1 MAIGMSHLG
10 GGVSFEPGWE
20 RDFLSEYREAG
31 RVWVAFAFLAAA
43 AIYTGFALIV
53 AVTEPHVGLVLWV
66 RGLIVAAL
74 VSLATVLIYRP
85 EITQRYY
92 VPMTISGSLMGLGG
106 VILLFIL
113 PQSADPDPVIRASP
127 SFIFGLILHYAFLR
141 LPVPTAALV
150 GWALSAAALFWV
162 PMVSGGSEMLRTGL
176 FLVFTNVC
184 GMAFCGLVERRERAL
199 YHQRRRAE
207 VARAEARER
216 QVMAEEAEQQKTRLI
231 AAVSHDLRQPMSAAV
246 AYIDVLR
253 SRLAADD
260 LAGAREPA
268 AKAQAALATLG
279 STLDHLLTA
288 ARYDSGTEALRIE
301 LVELGPLL
309 RDLHDAY
316 VGEAEKRGVRLRFRM
331 APMPIALT
339 TDARSI
345 LRVLG
350 NLVSNAIKFTEPHPG
365 RRCEVLVAARLSG
378 SVCRIDVIDT
388 GPGIPE
394 SQHAEVWKPYVQL
407 GNEERD
413 RARGL
418 GLGLFLVQRIV
429 EQLPEHSVAMRSRP
443 GHGSRFTVRL
453 PAQQLHSAGRWAM
466 PDIEPPS
473 PADLAVLDGA
483 YVLVL
488 EDDRD
493 ARMSIV
499 DLLSEWKI
507 LAPAAATQ
515 QDLLAAHDASER
527 VVDVLVCDYRLAG
540 GTHGIDAISGIRQRL
555 GYSPAAI
562 LITGEPDVERLRA
575 RAGERTTVLQKP
587 FMPQALARLL
597 ARAVRAN
604 REIEER

>member
-1 MAIGMSHLG
+1 MGHPDRDVRFA
-10 GGVSFEPGWE
+10 PRWE
-20 RDFLSEYREAG
+20 RDFVEEYREAG
-31 RVWVAFAFLAAA
+31 RVWVAYAFLAAA
-43 AIYTGFALIV
+43 VLYLGFALIV
-53 AVTEPHVGLVLWV
+53 ALTEPYMGLVLWV
-66 RGLIVAAL
+66 RALIVAAL
-74 VSLATVLIYRP
+74 VSLASSLIYRP
-85 EITQRYY
+85 AFARRHY
-92 VPMTISGSLMGLGG
+92 VPITISGSLVGLGG
-106 VILLFIL
+106 VILLSVL
-113 PQSADPDPVIRASP
+113 PHSASPDPVVRASP

-141 LPVPTAALV
+141 LPVASAALV
-150 GWALSAAALFWV
+150 GWALSAVALFWV

-176 FLVFTNVC
+176 FLVFTNLC

-207 VARAEARER
+207 VARAEARQR
-216 QVMAEEAEQQKTRLI
+216 QQLAEEAEQQKTRLI

-301 LVELGPLL
+301 HVELGPLL

-316 VGEAEKRGVRLRFRM
+316 IGEAEKRGVRLRFRM
-331 APMPIALT
+331 APLPIALT

-350 NLVSNAIKFTEPHPG
+350 NLVSNAIKFTEPRPG
-365 RRCEVLVAARLSG
+365 RRCDVLVAARLSG

-394 SQHAEVWKPYVQL
+394 AQQAEVWKPYVQL

-418 GLGLFLVQRIV
+418 GLGLFLVERII
-429 EQLPEHSVAMRSRP
+429 EQLPEHSVEMRSRP

-453 PAQQLHSAGRWAM
+453 PALHLHSAGQWAM

-473 PADLAVLDGA
+473 PADLDVLDGA

-493 ARMSIV
+493 ARMAIV
-499 DLLSEWKI
+499 DLLSEWGI

-515 QDLLAAHDASER
+515 QDLLALHDESER
-527 VVDVLVCDYRLAG
+527 IVDALICDYRLAG
-540 GTHGIDAISGIRQRL
+540 GANGIDAISGIRQRL

-562 LITGEPDVERLRA
+562 LITGEPDVEPLRA
-575 RAGERTTVLQKP
+575 RADARTTVLHKP
-587 FMPQALARLL
+587 FMPQALAKPL